1 MFAEPLLALTVFTI
15 ELLPNNRTLYKPCGR
30 YNNSNQARSSRVGRN
45 FLPTVIVTDEDNTES
60 ERRNVNQDNEEIDVG
75 NRIEKNKEDLTVEV
89 DCDNDDTSGHYVF
102 VRDDRKKNEFFTL
115 CEVEVFSDENECK
128 FQVSDGVQ

>member
-1 MFAEPLLALTVFTI
+1 MV
-15 ELLPNNRTLYKPCGR
+15 
-30 YNNSNQARSSRVGRN
+30 
-45 FLPTVIVTDEDNTES
+45 VTDEDNTES
-60 ERRNVNQDNEEIDVG
+60 ARRNVNQDNEEIDVG

-128 FQVSDGVQ
+128 FQVKDGE